1 MFLAIAS
8 IFYAYDGFYV
18 SAGIQSEM
26 KEPKKTPM
34 ALFLGLSLTTL
45 IYLIIAISMSING
58 GSFSKMHAYSINLM
72 GLKATNI
79 IFGIMNIFIAIG
91 VLGIAN
97 GFAMWM
103 PRYIE
108 DLLIK
113 GDLPF
118 WEKLAPKVNPRK
130 PVVGIIY
137 SSIISVPL
145 IIIFTLIG
153 CIRIHWYFKLW
164 DCLWQYNV
172 YGQVIFICW
181 LNGKLKCLRM
191 LLISCFSYLW
201 WNKK

>member
-1 MFLAIAS
+1 
-8 IFYAYDGFYV
+8 
-18 SAGIQSEM
+18 
-26 KEPKKTPM
+26 
-34 ALFLGLSLTTL
+34 
-45 IYLIIAISMSING
+45 
-58 GSFSKMHAYSINLM
+58 MHAYSINLM

-153 CIRIHWYFKLW
+153 ALGYIDTSSYGTVYDSTMSMAKLYSFADLMANWNALGCFLLVALAIYGGIRNRKTNKVEIPSKKKYFLPTA
-164 DCLWQYNV
+164 LN
-172 YGQVIFICW
+172 INFIC
-181 LNGKLKCLRM
+181 C
-191 LLISCFSYLW
+191 ICYIY
-201 WNKK
+201 